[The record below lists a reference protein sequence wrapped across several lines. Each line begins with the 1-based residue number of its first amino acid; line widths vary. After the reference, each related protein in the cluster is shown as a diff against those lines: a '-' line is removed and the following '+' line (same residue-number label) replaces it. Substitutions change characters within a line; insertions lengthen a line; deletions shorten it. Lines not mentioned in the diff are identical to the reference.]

1 MDIDDPIQVE
11 SRRPQSFLPPFS
23 RDVNHFSPLE
33 SDYST
38 SIIDNVT
45 DIVPRASHISRP
57 REVMDIPT
65 DVKDGTGTSAQSG
78 SAPIVED
85 ITETAHVHG
94 SETRGPVIIDDG
106 DDDEESTRNV
116 RITEIE
122 GRGNRGSSVQYGASA
137 PTVIDVPDDT
147 DDIEEEMIRAA
158 IEASKQ
164 DAAMSNQQ
172 HNHLVCDNL

>member
-78 SAPIVED
+78 SAPIIED

-94 SETRGPVIIDDG
+94 SETRGPVII